1 MSGASEHATL
11 DVVLFSAGG
20 WRAGFEARLVRSSRP
35 AAADADIDAIET
47 LLGLA
52 PCAAALPRQSLQL
65 KQAQGARELLV
76 GAPVELASL
85 PASRI
90 HPLPPLLAARCKLHG
105 LRALALTNNAGSA
118 ILLLDMEAF
127 D

>member
-35 AAADADIDAIET
+35 ATTDAGGEEIET

-105 LRALALTNNAGSA
+105 LRALALEQDAQA
-118 ILLLDMEAF
+118 VVLLFGAESI
-127 D
+127 

>member
-11 DVVLFSAGG
+11 DVVLFSAGE

-35 AAADADIDAIET
+35 AAADASGEEIET

-52 PCAAALPRQSLQL
+52 PCATALPRQSLLL

-118 ILLLDMEAF
+118 ILLLDMEVF